1 MPALAIDERDGRA
14 YFGVRLIPRASR
26 NAIAGVREGVLHVRV
41 TAAPVDGAANRALTE
56 LLGKTLRIGVRS
68 VRIESGGTS
77 SRKRL
82 SVPDGTLERLKALS
96 GPDVTP

>member
-14 YFGVRLIPRASR
+14 YFAVRLIPRASR
-26 NAIAGVREGVLHVRV
+26 NAIAGVREGVLRVRV
-41 TAAPVDGAANRALTE
+41 TAAPVDGAANRALSE
-56 LLGKTLRIGVRS
+56 LLAKRLRIGVLS

-82 SVPDGTLERLKALS
+82 SVPDGALERLTALS